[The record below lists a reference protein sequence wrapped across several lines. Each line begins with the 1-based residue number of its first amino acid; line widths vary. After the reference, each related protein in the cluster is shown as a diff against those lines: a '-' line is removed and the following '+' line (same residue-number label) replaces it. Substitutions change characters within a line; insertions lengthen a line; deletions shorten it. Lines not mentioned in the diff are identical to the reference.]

1 MIFINGNPCTFFATC
16 ECVGHSEM
24 PPRQIKDE
32 KKPASR
38 NADGRFLLLRSG
50 ARLCRYALALLLTFL
65 RVGLA

>member
-1 MIFINGNPCTFFATC
+1 
-16 ECVGHSEM
+16 M

-38 NADGRFLLLRSG
+38 NAGGRLLLLRSG